1 MGIYVIQYKQ
11 DPTYVLG
18 VNDQIANSP
27 VVVRKQGT
35 PNRFVLWDIN
45 FDTGVISLNSS
56 GGTLA
61 LDPQG
66 DRVAPEVPLVLAPV
80 NPAAAGQRYD
90 VITKPNYLL
99 SVANHQLCID
109 NKGRG
114 LSNGNPVWL
123 YQFNGSP
130 AQQWNLV
137 PLMNLTLAV

>member
-1 MGIYVIQYKQ
+1 M
-11 DPTYVLG
+11 
-18 VNDQIANSP
+18 
-27 VVVRKQGT
+27 
-35 PNRFVLWDIN
+35 
-45 FDTGVISLNSS
+45 
-56 GGTLA
+56 
-61 LDPQG
+61 
-66 DRVAPEVPLVLAPV
+66 APV